1 MTTAFDARF
10 AARGLPTL
18 LSRFGEPVT
27 YYPRSGKPR
36 NILAIIDRDPPQSG
50 GDFDEH
56 RGPVFTVEVANDQQ
70 DGIASDCIDL
80 GGDRIEFAQ
89 RKRGAP
95 AKMSIV
101 QLADQDAGMLR
112 IEVR

>member
-1 MTTAFDARF
+1 
-10 AARGLPTL
+10 
-18 LSRFGEPVT
+18 
-27 YYPRSGKPR
+27 
-36 NILAIIDRDPPQSG
+36 
-50 GDFDEH
+50 
-56 RGPVFTVEVANDQQ
+56 
-70 DGIASDCIDL
+70 L

-89 RKRGAP
+89 RKGGAP